1 MWYRI
6 TLDKAQ
12 CQNMFV
18 GVSEISS
25 WSNYSS
31 SPIILFYILDL
42 FESWA
47 TSGMFSGWNHGA
59 GRSLPGNHWSMVL
72 PQIQCNFSGNPGN
85 CQILMRSSVLA
96 IALILICIN
105 ISHTGLFFLREGS
118 QKEKAYSESTIVPM
132 NDNFDQVESVFWSAS
147 MIILFQDSKA
157 GQMSL
162 SPTLF
167 CYNIE
172 QKFRCDIFSFWS
184 KCISFSQKC

>member
-6 TLDKAQ
+6 ALEKAQ

-59 GRSLPGNHWSMVL
+59 GRSLPGNGQWFCL
-72 PQIQCNFSGNPGN
+72 KFNENYFSGNPGN

-105 ISHTGLFFLREGS
+105 ISHTGLFFREGS
-118 QKEKAYSESTIVPM
+118 QKEKASSESTLVPM
-132 NDNFDQVESVFWSAS
+132 NDNFDQVESVFWSVS